1 MGPALLGE
9 TQKLQYHLH
18 PVRLQ
23 YKSVVCS
30 QEEGP
35 HWNVTLLV
43 KALCVIDYSTPTTYS
58 QLGLQSKIIFN
69 FH

>member
-43 KALCVIDYSTPTTYS
+43 KALCVID
-58 QLGLQSKIIFN
+58 
-69 FH
+69 